1 MRARRSPTVPGG
13 MWPEVRAAATR
24 CAPTGQ
30 RFSGG
35 KSGRGWLATSA
46 SAVLI
51 GRPFAYALASDGEAG
66 VRHLIR
72 TLIADVD
79 LTLALSGRTS
89 VDEVDRSLLE
99 RD

>member
-1 MRARRSPTVPGG
+1 
-13 MWPEVRAAATR
+13 
-24 CAPTGQ
+24 
-30 RFSGG
+30 
-35 KSGRGWLATSA
+35 
-46 SAVLI
+46 
-51 GRPFAYALASDGEAG
+51 